1 MIYIDRFIYKIFS
14 SAADKIIL
22 SLYEY
27 DVNWE
32 EDYFPYKS
40 YNLSFYHVV
49 YYLEKQFTAEPFY
62 TIIFQL
68 VISVN

>member
-1 MIYIDRFIYKIFS
+1 MTLIEK
-14 SAADKIIL
+14 KIIL
-22 SLYEY
+22 PTNPIIYL
-27 DVNWE
+27 
-32 EDYFPYKS
+32 FMA
-40 YNLSFYHVV
+40 